1 MAITPTET
9 QIFSSDAAGQSDE
22 FQVDREP
29 VTAHLYGTLVAAE
42 YVDLQRKGNNGTFYD
57 VYDHSFAGSG
67 GQVRLDSATATAIQI
82 VAPGVYRFDV
92 DDPTNTVTITI
103 TRPDQRR

>member
-9 QIFSSDAAGQSDE
+9 QIFSSDAAGQSSE
-22 FQVDREP
+22 FSVDREP

-42 YVDLQRKGNNGTFYD
+42 YADLQRKANDDSWHNVF
-57 VYDHSFAGSG
+57 DHSFAGSG